1 MTQPLPDRRDVNGA
15 RLAPVPAEALQ
26 PVPADDLL
34 GETEGYLVDA
44 GAGVVG
50 VVEEVVFA
58 PGAID
63 PSS

>member
-1 MTQPLPDRRDVNGA
+1 
-15 RLAPVPAEALQ
+15 VPAEALP

>member
-1 MTQPLPDRRDVNGA
+1 
-15 RLAPVPAEALQ
+15 VPAEAPP
-26 PVPADDLL
+26 PVPADALL